1 MTALES
7 FALDFRLKAEATPT
21 RDSWLPA
28 LRRTQGRPELSRG
41 PASAGRLRLTILLLV
56 TATVASAQ
64 ELEPRAF
71 GIAPVGTTI
80 VLAGVGGTKGGILYD
95 SSVPVADVE
104 ADLTVVTAGL
114 GYTFA
119 LAGRQARVLTVVPSA
134 FGEITGDVGGAPQRQ
149 DLRGLTDPRIRFSIG
164 LRGARARSATEI
176 ASAPSARAM
185 GLAVTVMPPLG
196 QYDPLQVANLGYHRW
211 AFKPEFGVTQP
222 LGRFTVEGAVGV
234 WLFTDNTAYGATRL
248 RKEQDALVSFQVHAI
263 YAISRRVWIAFDGT
277 GFAGGETRIARIV
290 SPDEQRNTRIGVT
303 LSVPLARQQSLKFT
317 YSTGTTTRRGT
328 DFDSF
333 NVTWQLVRF

>member
-1 MTALES
+1 MA
-7 FALDFRLKAEATPT
+7 PIV
-21 RDSWLPA
+21 PA
-28 LRRTQGRPELSRG
+28 
-41 PASAGRLRLTILLLV
+41 ILLLAS
-56 TATVASAQ
+56 ATVASGQ
-64 ELEPRAF
+64 ELEPRAY
-71 GIAPVGTTI
+71 GIAPIGTTI

-95 SSVPVADVE
+95 ASIPVADVE
-104 ADLTVVTAGL
+104 ADLAVVTAGF

-119 LAGRQARVLTVVPSA
+119 LAGRQARVLAVVPGA
-134 FGEITGDVGGAPQRQ
+134 FGEIRGTASSVPQRQ

-164 LRGARARSATEI
+164 LRGARARSASEI

-196 QYDPLQVANLGYHRW
+196 QYDPQQIANLGYNRW
-211 AFKPEFGVTQP
+211 AFKPELGITQP

-234 WLFTDNTAYGATRL
+234 WLFTDNEEYGASRL

-263 YAISRRVWIAFDGT
+263 YAITRRVWIAFDGT
-277 GFAGGETRIARIV
+277 GFAGGETRVARIV
-290 SPDEQRNTRIGVT
+290 NPDEQRNTRMGAT
-303 LSVPLARQQSLKFT
+303 LSLPLAPQQSLKFT

-333 NVTWQLVRF
+333 SVTWQLIRF

>member
-1 MTALES
+1 MAMI
-7 FALDFRLKAEATPT
+7 ADAT
-21 RDSWLPA
+21 RNGWLPA
-28 LRRTQGRPELSRG
+28 L
-41 PASAGRLRLTILLLV
+41 AGRLCLTLLV
-56 TATVASAQ
+56 PVMATAAFGQ
-64 ELEPRAF
+64 ELEPRAY
-71 GIAPVGTTI
+71 GIAPIGTTI
-80 VLAGVGGTKGGILYD
+80 VLSGVGGTTGGILYD
-95 SSVPVADVE
+95 PSVPVADVE
-104 ADLTVVTAGL
+104 ADLAVVTAGF

-119 LAGRQARVLTVVPSA
+119 LAGRQARVLAIVPSA
-134 FGEITGDVGGAPQRQ
+134 FGEIRGTASGVPQRQ

-196 QYDPLQVANLGYHRW
+196 RYDPLRIASLGYNRW
-211 AFKPEFGVTQP
+211 AFKPELGITQP
-222 LGRFTVEGAVGV
+222 FGRFTVEGAAGV
-234 WLFTDNTAYGATRL
+234 WLFTDNNEYGASRL
-248 RKEQDALVSFQVHAI
+248 RKEQDALASFQVHAI
-263 YAISRRVWIAFDGT
+263 YAITRRVWAAFDGT

-290 SPDEQRNTRIGVT
+290 NPDEQRNTRMGAT

-317 YSTGTTTRRGT
+317 CSTGTTTRRGA